1 LGYDGE
7 FFLPLGRGIKTEN
20 GKTQIKLERLP
31 RPTVSSRSLQ
41 GSIRIFME
49 KVVNEKLGRPF
60 EYPILAVAEV
70 TEDGTVI
77 YEKEREKV
85 KELVAQA
92 QRIVLYIHGIIG
104 DTESMVPSIQQ
115 AKVEVDGQQRPI
127 REFYDLVLTFDY
139 ENIQTTIEENARLLG
154 KRLSEVGLG
163 ANHGKEL
170 HIVAH
175 SMGGLVS
182 RWFIEKEGGDR
193 VVQHLV
199 MLGTPNGGSPWP
211 TVQNWVFAALGIGLN
226 QLSSIVW
233 PTKVVALLLGFL
245 EANDYSLDQMQPNSP
260 YLKAIAENPD
270 PNVFYTIIAGDRS
283 LIPAAMQVESELQSS
298 LLQRLMQKLFGKA
311 VDKVVDF
318 AFFKQ
323 PNDIA
328 VSLTSIKNVS
338 HNRIPP
344 PKILVPDT
352 GCDHLT
358 YFTSKA
364 GLKALA
370 LALSSNSL
378 VSNR

>member
-1 LGYDGE
+1 
-7 FFLPLGRGIKTEN
+7 
-20 GKTQIKLERLP
+20 
-31 RPTVSSRSLQ
+31 
-41 GSIRIFME
+41 
-49 KVVNEKLGRPF
+49 VNEKLGRPF

-70 TEDGTVI
+70 TDDGTVI
-77 YEKEREKV
+77 YEKDREKV
-85 KELVAQA
+85 KELVAQS

-115 AKVEVDGQQRPI
+115 AKVEIDGQQQPLS
-127 REFYDLVLTFDY
+127 ELFDLVLTFDY

-154 KRLSEVGLG
+154 KRLAEVGLG
-163 ANHGKEL
+163 ANHGKQL

-211 TVQNWVFAALGIGLN
+211 TVQNWIFMALGIGLN

-233 PTKVVALLLGFL
+233 PTKVVALLLAFL
-245 EANDYSLDQMQPNSP
+245 EANDYSLEQMQPNSP

-270 PNVFYTIIAGDRS
+270 PHVFYTIIAGDRS

-311 VDKVVDF
+311 VDKVVDL

-352 GCDHLT
+352 ACDHLT
-358 YFTSKA
+358 YFTSQA
-364 GLKALA
+364 GLEALA
-370 LALSSNSL
+370 LAVSSNLL